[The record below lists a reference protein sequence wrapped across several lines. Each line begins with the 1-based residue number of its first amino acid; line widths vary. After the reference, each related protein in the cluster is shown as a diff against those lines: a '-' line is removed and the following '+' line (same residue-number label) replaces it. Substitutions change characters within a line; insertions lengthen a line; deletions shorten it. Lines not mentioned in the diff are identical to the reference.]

1 MVLTDTALTL
11 LHEEIRKMF
20 SYQHPRNTH
29 THSRRGIFMDWYSV
43 IKDYKGKMLLPKA
56 VTTSQISSWPSLGCL
71 GLISLKMCFLF
82 PPPPFLLPLLE
93 AELCCKVF
101 SFPLW
106 QGHFCPPLY
115 QCTSF
120 TGRSFPE
127 SLAEKE
133 ALSFL
138 IHGER
143 SPSNV
148 QTQWAG
154 RATSDLGAP
163 ACTIVKILAPSPSW
177 KAERKRKQ
185 NISQIPQ
192 KAK

>member
-1 MVLTDTALTL
+1 
-11 LHEEIRKMF
+11 MF
-20 SYQHPRNTH
+20 SYQHTRNTH
-29 THSRRGIFMDWYSV
+29 THSQREVFIDLYSV
-43 IKDYKGKMLLPKA
+43 IKDCKGKMLLPKA

-82 PPPPFLLPLLE
+82 SLPRFLLPLLE

-106 QGHFCPPLY
+106 QGRFCPPLC
-115 QCTSF
+115 QCASF
-120 TGRSFPE
+120 TGGSFPE

-143 SPSNV
+143 SSSNV
-148 QTQWAG
+148 KTPVISEHR
-154 RATSDLGAP
+154 RAPL
-163 ACTIVKILAPSPSW
+163 
-177 KAERKRKQ
+177 
-185 NISQIPQ
+185 
-192 KAK
+192 